1 MVIFN
6 SFLYV
11 YHHLVDLSLILTW
24 STCHH
29 QAPTCPVR
37 CSFAR
42 WSVKKDIAGF
52 KMGVLINSC
61 GGCTTYIYNH
71 IHTYTYIHIYYI
83 HLYATYIY
91 MLYTSILYTPYY
103 ILYSL
108 TNHRKLL
115 QIISGEHEVCVVH
128 WPCSDRP
135 YSDGKVIRNH
145 QSWPMECGGDSP
157 FCGHQSFS

>member
-1 MVIFN
+1 MPGSVQFRSVVSEEGHCRLQN
-6 SFLYV
+6 GCVDQFLRGV
-11 YHHLVDLSLILTW
+11 Y
-24 STCHH
+24 
-29 QAPTCPVR
+29 
-37 CSFAR
+37 
-42 WSVKKDIAGF
+42 
-52 KMGVLINSC
+52 
-61 GGCTTYIYNH
+61 YIH
-71 IHTYTYIHIYYI
+71 IQSYTYIHLYTSIYYI

-157 FCGHQSFS
+157 FCGH